1 MNTNFSLTEFWSQGD
16 YISNFVATI
25 LIAMSVL
32 TWTIILIKVI
42 GHSRQKT
49 FGKRVESFWH
59 SSSFAAGLKAL
70 GKRPDNVF
78 YILAL
83 DGVEA
88 VQHLDRTPNSQDT
101 LPDAS
106 QVALLGT
113 PSSER
118 QLHDQL
124 NLSDWVTRA
133 LRNSVEGSLAR
144 LQAGLTFLA
153 SIGSTAPFIGL
164 FGTVWGIYHA
174 LARIGARGQTSL
186 DQVAGPIGEAL
197 VMTALGLAVAIPAV
211 LAYNALVRTNK
222 KIAGA
227 LNRFGYDLHAYLVT
241 GARVDAKHSR

>member
-1 MNTNFSLTEFWSQGD
+1 MNANFSLTEFWSQGD

-32 TWTIILIKVI
+32 TWTTILIKVI
-42 GHSRQKT
+42 VHSRQKT

-59 SSSFAAGLKAL
+59 SSSFTAGLKAL

-88 VQHLDRTPNSQDT
+88 VQHLELPPNSQDA

-174 LARIGARGQTSL
+174 LARIGASGQTSL

-222 KIAGA
+222 KIAGE

-241 GARVDAKHSR
+241 GARVNAKHSR

>member
-1 MNTNFSLTEFWSQGD
+1 MNTNFSLTELWSQGD
-16 YISNFVATI
+16 YISHGVALI

-32 TWTIILIKVI
+32 TWTIILLKML
-42 GHSRQKT
+42 GHAKQKT
-49 FGKRVESFWH
+49 FGKRVEAFWH
-59 SSSFAAGLKAL
+59 SSSFSAGLKAL
-70 GKRPDNVF
+70 GNRPDNVF
-78 YILAL
+78 YMLAH

-88 VQHLDRTPNSQDT
+88 VQHLERPTSSQ
-101 LPDAS
+101 
-106 QVALLGT
+106 
-113 PSSER
+113 ER

-124 NLSDWVTRA
+124 DLSDWVTRA
-133 LRNSVEGSLAR
+133 LRNSVESSLAK

-174 LARIGARGQTSL
+174 LARIGASGQTSL

-222 KIAGA
+222 KIAGE

-241 GARVDAKHSR
+241 GARVDAKHTR